1 MLNQVSTFTM
11 SDFGRTLTS
20 NGNGTDHGWGGVQMV
35 MGGAAAN
42 GGSLQGRRIWGDYP
56 LLELDG
62 DQSMGRGRM
71 IPTTSIQQY
80 GATMATW
87 LGVPDGDLATIFPG
101 LGNFAAPRLG
111 LLG

>member
-1 MLNQVSTFTM
+1 V
-11 SDFGRTLTS
+11 
-20 NGNGTDHGWGGVQMV
+20 
-35 MGGAAAN
+35 
-42 GGSLQGRRIWGDYP
+42 WGDYP

-62 DQSMGRGRM
+62 EQAMGRGRM

-87 LGVPDGDLATIFPG
+87 LGVPAGDMPTIFPG
-101 LGNFAAPRLG
+101 LGNFATPRLG